1 MIERLKNL
9 FQMVQRWV
17 NGFIF
22 ITKEREYYFYL
33 ILALLWIIYIA
44 MKYIEILKKL
54 DSFSLLLFL
63 NDKNDEDDD
72 NSDLKELQ
80 LSLRSTSHS
89 QFLYYKIKE
98 FLKSS
103 YLVKNTKKIILFCD
117 FTLL

>member
-22 ITKEREYYFYL
+22 LTKEREYYFYL

-44 MKYIEILKKL
+44 MKYLETPKKL
-54 DSFSLLLFL
+54 DPFSLLLFL

-103 YLVKNTKKIILFCD
+103 FLVKNTKKIIL
-117 FTLL
+117 LL

>member
-1 MIERLKNL
+1 
-9 FQMVQRWV
+9 
-17 NGFIF
+17 
-22 ITKEREYYFYL
+22 
-33 ILALLWIIYIA
+33 

-117 FTLL
+117 FTLKDFLQKISKVLY